1 MLSWI
6 CSVCSEISRSVWC
19 CLSTNSTGTRYINE
33 VSLRDSPVWPRS
45 QIRRLSSEGRLLL
58 HGFRCVVL
66 FFFVIIAVVVFVIT
80 VVFRRIRFVE
90 GVGDGGEG
98 IAFCTEVVAIFN

>member
-1 MLSWI
+1 MCQVGWSGRWKIASKVGCFLS
-6 CSVCSEISRSVWC
+6 R
-19 CLSTNSTGTRYINE
+19 NSTGTRNINA
-33 VSLRDSPVWPRS
+33 VRLRDSPVWPRS